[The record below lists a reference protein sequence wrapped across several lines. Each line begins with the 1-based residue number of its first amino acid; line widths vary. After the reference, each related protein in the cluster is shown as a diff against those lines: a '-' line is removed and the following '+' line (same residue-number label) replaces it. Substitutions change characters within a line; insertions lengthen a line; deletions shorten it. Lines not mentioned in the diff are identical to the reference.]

1 MATSAGLTCWET
13 EDYNAGRA
21 DNPYMNKRDMTKVIS
36 ERECASDDKS
46 CLSKGY
52 NVGGGK
58 MQCEL

>member
-1 MATSAGLTCWET
+1 MATSAGLTCWKT
-13 EDYNAGRA
+13 EDYTAGEG
-21 DNPYMNKRDMTKVIS
+21 YVNKRDMTKVIS
-36 ERECASDDKS
+36 EKKCGSSDKS